1 MNIKTAIK
9 RLQVKTVLAWVKRSF
24 TYDFI
29 KPIILFHV
37 KQCAYYYYKYGNTYQ
52 EVISMCNQN
61 EHIVKAG
68 RIEVLMITGQIEGHT
83 SAPSEIKVTK
93 YEEILPIIVAIEE
106 NPEIQ
111 GLLLL
116 LNTVGGDVEAGLA
129 IAEAIAG
136 MKKPTVSLVLG
147 GGHSIGIPLAVSS
160 KESFIVPSASMIIHP
175 VRMNGV
181 VLGVE
186 QAFNYLA
193 KMQERINS
201 FIVEHSSTS
210 LEKLNSLLLNTDE
223 MSCDIGSILYG
234 REAVESGIIDK
245 VGSISDAL
253 NALHRQIERF
263 T

>member
-1 MNIKTAIK
+1 MNGEK
-9 RLQVKTVLAWVKRSF
+9 
-24 TYDFI
+24 
-29 KPIILFHV
+29 
-37 KQCAYYYYKYGNTYQ
+37 
-52 EVISMCNQN
+52 
-61 EHIVKAG
+61 EHITKAG
-68 RIEVLMITGQIEGHT
+68 RIEVMMITGQIEGHT
-83 SAPSEIKVTK
+83 SAPSEVKVTK

-106 NPEIQ
+106 SPEIQ

-136 MKKPTVSLVLG
+136 MRKPTVSLVLG
-147 GGHSIGIPLAVSS
+147 GGHSIGIPLAVSA
-160 KESFIVPSASMIIHP
+160 KKSFIVPSASMIIHP

-201 FIVEHSSTS
+201 FIIDHSSVT
-210 LEKLNSLLLNTDE
+210 EERLNSLLLNTDE

-234 REAVESGIIDK
+234 REAVESGIIDNE
-245 VGSISDAL
+245 GSICDAL
-253 NALHRQIERF
+253 ESLHRQIECF

>member
-1 MNIKTAIK
+1 M
-9 RLQVKTVLAWVKRSF
+9 LACF
-24 TYDFI
+24 
-29 KPIILFHV
+29 LFHV
-37 KQCAYYYYKYGNTYQ
+37 KHLCIIKLKKGILIKVKGNIYN
-52 EVISMCNQN
+52 EVIDLTSPN
-61 EHIVKAG
+61 EHVMNVG
-68 RIEVLMITGQIEGHT
+68 RIEVMMITGQIEGHT
-83 SAPSEIKVTK
+83 SAPPEVKVTK

-106 NPEIQ
+106 NPEIG

-147 GGHSIGIPLAVSS
+147 GGHSIGIPLAVSA
-160 KESFIVPSASMIIHP
+160 KKSFIVPSASMIIHP

-201 FIVEHSSTS
+201 FIIEHSSTTA
-210 LEKLNSLLLNTDE
+210 EKLNALLLNTDE

-234 REAVESGIIDK
+234 REAVESGIIDYT
-245 VGSISDAL
+245 GSISDAL
-253 NALHRQIERF
+253 TALHGQMECF

>member
-1 MNIKTAIK
+1 MNSEK
-9 RLQVKTVLAWVKRSF
+9 
-24 TYDFI
+24 
-29 KPIILFHV
+29 
-37 KQCAYYYYKYGNTYQ
+37 
-52 EVISMCNQN
+52 
-61 EHIVKAG
+61 EHITKAG
-68 RIEVLMITGQIEGHT
+68 RIEVMMITGQIEGHT
-83 SAPSEIKVTK
+83 SAPSEVKVTK

-106 NPEIQ
+106 SPEIQ

-136 MKKPTVSLVLG
+136 MRKPTVSLVLG
-147 GGHSIGIPLAVSS
+147 GGHSIGIPLAVSA
-160 KESFIVPSASMIIHP
+160 KKSFIVPSASMIIHP

-201 FIVEHSSTS
+201 FIIDHSSVT
-210 LEKLNSLLLNTDE
+210 EERLNSLLLNTDE

-234 REAVESGIIDK
+234 REAVESGIIDNE
-245 VGSISDAL
+245 GSICDAL
-253 NALHRQIERF
+253 ESLHRQIECF